1 MVVALA
7 IAVVA
12 LAALCAY
19 LGLALARARG
29 ERHRFEAFLGQVMDA
44 DDASRRRIAQMLHD
58 EVLQSL
64 LAANQ
69 ELYEAA
75 PGRPGVTRAH
85 EVVSRTIADVREAA
99 AALHPVTLEQGGL
112 DTALA
117 AIVRRAEHR
126 GGFPCTL
133 EVDPEATGVHDELIV
148 GVARELLT
156 NAAKH
161 AGASAV
167 SVTVARRGSEV
178 VLEVLDD
185 GRGIEPGRREAALRD
200 GHIGL
205 ASAVYRV
212 EAAGGSLALTG
223 GPGAGT
229 RAVARLPAPSTGGS
243 TRS

>member
-7 IAVVA
+7 IAVVI

-19 LGLALARARG
+19 LALALARARSD
-29 ERHRFEAFLGQVMDA
+29 RVRFEAFLSQVMDA
-44 DDASRRRIAQMLHD
+44 DDANRRRIAEMLHD
-58 EVLQSL
+58 EALQSL

-75 PGRPGVTRAH
+75 PGRAGVTRAH

-99 AALHPVTLEQGGL
+99 AALHPVTLKQGGL

-117 AIVRRAEHR
+117 AIARRAEHQ
-126 GGFPCTL
+126 GGFSCSL
-133 EVDPEATGVHDELIV
+133 EVDPEAVGVHDELIV

-161 AGASAV
+161 AEASAV
-167 SVTVARRGSEV
+167 SAKVSRRGSEI
-178 VLEVLDD
+178 VLEVVDD
-185 GRGIEPGRREAALRD
+185 GRGIEPGRREAALSD

-212 EAAGGSLALTG
+212 EAAGGSLALTA
-223 GPGAGT
+223 GPNGGT
-229 RAVARLPAPSTGGS
+229 RAVARLPV
-243 TRS
+243 R

>member
-1 MVVALA
+1 MVIALA
-7 IAVVA
+7 IAVVV

-75 PGRPGVTRAH
+75 PGRAGVTRAH
-85 EVVSRTIADVREAA
+85 EVVSQTIADVREAV

-112 DTALA
+112 ETALA
-117 AIVRRAEHR
+117 AVARRAER
-126 GGFPCTL
+126 QGGFRCSV
-133 EVDPEATGVHDELIV
+133 EIDPRATGVHDELILA
-148 GVARELLT
+148 VARELLT

-161 AGASAV
+161 AEAGAVDVRLS
-167 SVTVARRGSEV
+167 RRDAEL
-178 VLEVLDD
+178 VLEVADD
-185 GRGIEPGRREAALRD
+185 GCGIEPGRREAALRD

-205 ASAVYRV
+205 ASAAYRV
-212 EAAGGSLALTG
+212 EAAGGSLALSG

-229 RAVARLPAPSTGGS
+229 RAVARLP
-243 TRS
+243 

>member
-7 IAVVA
+7 VAVVV

-19 LGLALARARG
+19 LGLALARARSD
-29 ERHRFEAFLGQVMDA
+29 RQRFEAFLAQVMDA
-44 DDASRRRIAQMLHD
+44 DAANRRRIAQTLHD
-58 EVLQSL
+58 EALQSL

-69 ELYEAA
+69 ELIEAA
-75 PGRPGVTRAH
+75 PGRAGVTRAH
-85 EVVSRTIADVREAA
+85 EVVSQTIADVREAA

-117 AIVRRAEHR
+117 AIARRAGHQ
-126 GGFPCTL
+126 GGFVCAV
-133 EVDPEATGVHDELIV
+133 EVDPAATGAHDELIV

-161 AGASAV
+161 AEASEVAV
-167 SVTVARRGSEV
+167 KVARRGSDV
-178 VLEVLDD
+178 LLEVADD

-212 EAAGGSLALTG
+212 EAAGGSLILQG

-229 RAVARLPAPSTGGS
+229 RALVRLPVD
-243 TRS
+243 

>member
-1 MVVALA
+1 MVIALA
-7 IAVVA
+7 IAVVV

-19 LGLALARARG
+19 LGLALARVRG
-29 ERHRFEAFLGQVMDA
+29 DRHRFEAFLGQVMDA
-44 DDASRRRIAQMLHD
+44 DDANRRRIAQMLHD
-58 EVLQSL
+58 EALQSL

-75 PGRPGVTRAH
+75 PGRAGVTRAH

-117 AIVRRAEHR
+117 AIVRRAAHQ
-126 GGFPCTL
+126 GGFEGSL
-133 EVDPEATGVHDELIV
+133 DVDPDATGLHDELIV
-148 GVARELLT
+148 GVVRELVT

-161 AGASAV
+161 AKASEV
-167 SVTVARRGSEV
+167 SVTVARRRSEI
-178 VLEVLDD
+178 VLEVADD

-212 EAAGGSLALTG
+212 EAAGGSLALSG

-229 RAVARLPAPSTGGS
+229 RAVARIPV
-243 TRS
+243 R

>member
-58 EVLQSL
+58 EVL
-64 LAANQ
+64 
-69 ELYEAA
+69 
-75 PGRPGVTRAH
+75 
-85 EVVSRTIADVREAA
+85 
-99 AALHPVTLEQGGL
+99 
-112 DTALA
+112 
-117 AIVRRAEHR
+117 
-126 GGFPCTL
+126 
-133 EVDPEATGVHDELIV
+133 
-148 GVARELLT
+148 
-156 NAAKH
+156 
-161 AGASAV
+161 
-167 SVTVARRGSEV
+167 
-178 VLEVLDD
+178 LEVLDD

-229 RAVARLPAPSTGGS
+229 RAVARLP
-243 TRS
+243 

>member
-1 MVVALA
+1 VTIALA
-7 IAVVA
+7 IAVVV

-19 LGLALARARG
+19 LGVALARARG
-29 ERHRFEAFLGQVMDA
+29 DRHRFEALLGQVMDA
-44 DDASRRRIAQMLHD
+44 DDANRRRIAQMLHD
-58 EVLQSL
+58 EALQSL

-75 PGRPGVTRAH
+75 PGRAGVTRAH

-117 AIVRRAEHR
+117 AIVRRAAHQ
-126 GGFPCTL
+126 GGFETSL
-133 EVDPEATGVHDELIV
+133 EIEPEATGVHDELIV
-148 GVARELLT
+148 GVARELVT

-161 AGASAV
+161 AEASEV
-167 SVTVARRGSEV
+167 SVTVARRGPEI
-178 VLEVLDD
+178 VLEVADD
-185 GRGIEPGRREAALRD
+185 GRGIEHGRREAALRD

-229 RAVARLPAPSTGGS
+229 RVVARLPV
-243 TRS
+243 R